1 MTIKRFCKR
10 VTAVNKLNNVNAA
23 YDFELVDYYEHLV
36 FKHFKVSITSHDYDT
51 SFFFNDAIS
60 LLTKG
65 CSHYC
70 IGVNKSHLSINI
82 SFRK

>member
-1 MTIKRFCKR
+1 M
-10 VTAVNKLNNVNAA
+10 NNVNAA
-23 YDFELVDYYEHLV
+23 YDFEFVDFCENSA

-51 SFFFNDAIS
+51 CFFFDDAIS

-65 CSHYC
+65 CSHYS

-82 SFRK
+82 AFRK